1 MITASQATPSR
12 QSESKH
18 FAGTHWAIDSH
29 YQLLKRLGCGV
40 QGVVVSALDLRGCGS
55 PVAIKKV
62 DTPQLKEEA
71 RRVLREIRLMRCL
84 THPNVLR
91 LLDVMISDDT
101 SSSLS
106 PQRTG
111 DGATQPAG
119 DELDYSSTT
128 TAASSKPHRR
138 RATFREVY
146 IVTELM
152 STDLRR
158 ILSIANQPASTF
170 ELRAEQ
176 VQYLLYQLLCGVHY
190 IGSAGVLH
198 RDLKPSNLLIDLRTC
213 QLRICDFGLAR
224 ALPLCDN
231 DQAATTID
239 DDTESDSATMTE
251 YVVTR
256 HYRAPELL
264 LGVRYGVGVDAWSVG
279 CVLAELLAPRSGV
292 LFKGTER
299 RTMLACIAQLVGRPD
314 DQHLGFVTNPHA
326 RQFLLSIPTQ
336 PTTSLRLHLA
346 KFRWSG
352 CEISTSAV
360 SHVRNCCAILRSCF
374 AAARFTR
381 RAAAVQ
387 PGSSFKC

>member
-1 MITASQATPSR
+1 MITVSQSTPCR
-12 QSESKH
+12 QSVARH
-18 FAGTHWAIDSH
+18 FAGTHWSIDSR

-40 QGVVVSALDLRGCGS
+40 QGLVVSALDLRGCGP

-91 LLDVMISDDT
+91 LLDVMIPDDT
-101 SSSLS
+101 SSSVS
-106 PQRTG
+106 PQRAG
-111 DGATQPAG
+111 DDSTTQPAVG
-119 DELDYSSTT
+119 EELDFSPPT
-128 TAASSKPHRR
+128 ASSKAHRR
-138 RATFREVY
+138 RSTFREVY

-176 VQYLLYQLLCGVHY
+176 AQYLLYQLLCGVHY

-231 DQAATTID
+231 DHAATTID

-279 CVLAELLAPRSGV
+279 CILAELLAPRSGV

-299 RTMLACIAQLVGRPD
+299 RAMLACIAQLVGRPD
-314 DQHLGFVTNPHA
+314 DEHLGFVTNPHA

-336 PTTSLRLHLA
+336 PTTSLRRHLA
-346 KFRWSG
+346 QFRRPG
-352 CEISTSAV
+352 CEISPSAV
-360 SHVRNCCAILRSCF
+360 SLLLS
-374 AAARFTR
+374 
-381 RAAAVQ
+381 
-387 PGSSFKC
+387 